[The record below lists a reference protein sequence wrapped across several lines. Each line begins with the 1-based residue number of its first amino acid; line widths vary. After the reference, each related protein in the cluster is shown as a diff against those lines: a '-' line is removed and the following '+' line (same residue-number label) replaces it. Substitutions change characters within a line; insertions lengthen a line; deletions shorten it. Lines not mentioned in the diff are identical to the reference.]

1 MNKQIIDLSNIP
13 LIDNHCHPFPAEREP
28 ERFERGLCIGLNP
41 IDPDDMKHTVLYHMM
56 ISQLR
61 RFFKLPETT
70 SDEEVIE
77 RRNRACREDR
87 VSYINSLVRD
97 AGLEAILVDFGYPIS
112 QKQHPERFLKQKEL
126 DDFHNEVG
134 VTTVYNINRIEWIAN
149 RLVEEEISFSEFSRR
164 LVEETK
170 AMIRDQN
177 LIALKSVIAYLTGLE
192 IHVLPLDKVRKGYY
206 AYLADRND
214 FAAEKIVRD
223 YTFIVACEICADCNI
238 PLQVHTGLGDSPD
251 CNLLKVNPCLM
262 QEVFNDP
269 RCQKAKIVLIHA
281 SYPYLEELGVLLNH
295 YTNLYADLSSMV
307 PYASFAA
314 DDKLA
319 KIFEMAP
326 LNKLFYGTDGA
337 GIPEH
342 MWLGAHIFR
351 RSLANV
357 LENLVVKGYIS
368 REYAMVAANNIMHE
382 NVKRVY
388 NLNRMRKIEVPAR
401 KDHEAIRNTVGYYD
415 FTHKLLEVTGK
426 DACSFL
432 DKLFVAP
439 ISKAKIGEAKYTTM
453 LNEKGIIIDD
463 VIVFHID
470 DCMYWVSTL
479 YIDELIAWFN
489 KHKTNENVS
498 FREITPETTMYAV
511 QGPNSKAVLNEFLS
525 DNIDSLK
532 YFHIQNNSI
541 GSIPVKIARS
551 GYTGELGYEIYCK
564 PQDSSTVEEKLEKF
578 GEPYGI
584 KKISTDVIV
593 TSLPREKGFVLMSDL
608 VGTNPLEV
616 GFDWT
621 IDWNKNF
628 IGKDSLLKVKEKGAD
643 RTLLGFTVDDDMA
656 EIEPGTAVTVNG
668 ENVGKVTMFT
678 YSFTIEKNIGFAL
691 IDNHKVSIGDTVTI
705 AGKQDEVSA
714 LLTERIFYDPKNERI
729 KGHSSIK

>member
-1 MNKQIIDLSNIP
+1 MSKQPLNLSNIP

-56 ISQLR
+56 LSQLR
-61 RFFKLPETT
+61 RFFRLPETA
-70 SDEEVIE
+70 SDEEVIA
-77 RRNRACREDR
+77 RRNKACREDR
-87 VSYINSLVRD
+87 VSYVNSLVQD

-112 QKQHPERFLKQKEL
+112 QKQYPERYLKQEEL

-149 RLVEEEISFSEFSRR
+149 RLVEEEIPFSEFSRR

-170 AMIRDQN
+170 AMIQKEN

-192 IHVLPLDKVRKGYY
+192 IHILSEDEVKKGYY

-214 FAAEKIVRD
+214 FAAEKILRD
-223 YTFIVACEICADCNI
+223 YTFIIACEICADCNI

-262 QEVFNDP
+262 QEVFNEP
-269 RCQKAKIVLIHA
+269 RCQRAKIVLIHA

-326 LNKLFYGTDGA
+326 MNKLFYGTDGA

-351 RSLANV
+351 RSLGNV
-357 LENLVVKGYIS
+357 LGDLVEKGYIS
-368 REYAMVAANNIMHE
+368 KEYAMTAANNIMHE

-388 NLNRMRKIEVPAR
+388 NLNRMRKIEAPAR
-401 KDHEAIRNTVGYYD
+401 REHEAIRNAVGYYD
-415 FTHKLLEVTGK
+415 FTHKLLKVTGR

-432 DKLFVAP
+432 DKIFVAP
-439 ISKAKIGEAKYTTM
+439 IAKAKVGEAKYTTM
-453 LNEKGIIIDD
+453 LDKNGFIIDD
-463 VIVFHID
+463 VIVFHVED
-470 DCMYWVSTL
+470 SVYWVSTL
-479 YIDELIAWFN
+479 YIDELITWFN
-489 KHKTNENVS
+489 KYKTNESVS
-498 FREITPETTMYAV
+498 YKEITSETTMYAV
-511 QGPNSKAVLNEFLS
+511 QGPNSRAVLNEFLS
-525 DNIDSLK
+525 ENIDSLK
-532 YFHIQNNSI
+532 YFHIQDNSI

-578 GEPYGI
+578 GEPYRI
-584 KKISTDVIV
+584 TKISTDVIV

-608 VGTNPLEV
+608 AGTNPLEV

-628 IGKDSLLKVKEKGAD
+628 IGKEALLKVKEEGPTH
-643 RTLLGFTVDDDMA
+643 TLLGFTVDDDMA
-656 EIEPGTAVTVNG
+656 EIEPGAAVTING
-668 ENVGKVTMFT
+668 KNVGKVTTFT
-678 YSFTIEKNIGFAL
+678 YGFTVEKNIGFAL
-691 IDNHKVSIGDTVTI
+691 IDRQKASVGDTIVI
-705 AGKQDEVSA
+705 VGKEKDFPA
-714 LLTERIFYDPKNERI
+714 LLTERIFYDPKNDRI
-729 KGHSSIK
+729 RGRV